1 MRRDATRCDAVVVV
15 IERDDRRRG
24 WMREATVDVRARAT
38 DANDG
43 VDRRRAGGVDD
54 ARGGRATRRSR
65 ARNAGGYIDRACR
78 WRCPDVSRTDATDS
92 IDFAASDAL
101 YELTRLAGMD
111 VRREVHDAVLELCR
125 ARVVP
130 TAVAQ
135 VLRSLANKAADA
147 RESGV
152 RDALAAT
159 GG

>member
-1 MRRDATRCDAVVVV
+1 M
-15 IERDDRRRG
+15 G
-24 WMREATVDVRARAT
+24 RARPKRTTPPIVA
-38 DANDG
+38 
-43 VDRRRAGGVDD
+43 AGRVDD
-54 ARGGRATRRSR
+54 VHGGRVTRGLARGTREDASL
-65 ARNAGGYIDRACR
+65 ARFDF
-78 WRCPDVSRTDATDS
+78 DVSSTDATDS

>member
-1 MRRDATRCDAVVVV
+1 MVVFV
-15 IERDDRRRG
+15 ERDDDDG
-24 WMREATVDVRARAT
+24 DGREATVDVRARAT

-43 VDRRRAGGVDD
+43 VDRRQTGGVDD
-54 ARGGRATRRSR
+54 ARGGRATRLSR

>member
-1 MRRDATRCDAVVVV
+1 MVARRVVLARGTREDTSIARV
-15 IERDDRRRG
+15 DG
-24 WMREATVDVRARAT
+24 DVRT
-38 DANDG
+38 SLG
-43 VDRRRAGGVDD
+43 L
-54 ARGGRATRRSR
+54 TRRIR
-65 ARNAGGYIDRACR
+65 LID
-78 WRCPDVSRTDATDS
+78 V
-92 IDFAASDAL
+92 AASDAL

>member
-1 MRRDATRCDAVVVV
+1 M
-15 IERDDRRRG
+15 G
-24 WMREATVDVRARAT
+24 RARPK
-38 DANDG
+38 
-43 VDRRRAGGVDD
+43 RRTPPIVAAGRVDD
-54 ARGGRATRRSR
+54 ARGGRLTRGL
-65 ARNAGGYIDRACR
+65 ARGTREDASLARFDF
-78 WRCPDVSRTDATDS
+78 DVSSTDATDS

>member
-1 MRRDATRCDAVVVV
+1 MDARGNGRRSGARESTRPTASIV
-15 IERDDRRRG
+15 
-24 WMREATVDVRARAT
+24 AAR
-38 DANDG
+38 
-43 VDRRRAGGVDD
+43 GVDD

-92 IDFAASDAL
+92 TDLAASDAL

-130 TAVAQ
+130 TAVVQ

>member
-1 MRRDATRCDAVVVV
+1 MRWWSLSNAMMTTVMMDARQRSTF
-15 IERDDRRRG
+15 
-24 WMREATVDVRARAT
+24 RARAT

-43 VDRRRAGGVDD
+43 VDRRRGRRGRRARWSRDVAFSRA
-54 ARGGRATRRSR
+54 ARGRIHRSR
-65 ARNAGGYIDRACR
+65 VSMETSTSLGLTRA
-78 WRCPDVSRTDATDS
+78 ADS
-92 IDFAASDAL
+92 IDLAASDAL